1 MQVPQ
6 PGTSALDSEVS
17 KKKKKKTIA
26 LELYLSLVWFLE
38 RFSIP

>member
-17 KKKKKKTIA
+17 KKKNKLLPWSFI
-26 LELYLSLVWFLE
+26 YLWFD
-38 RFSIP
+38 S